1 MKKLVADEPRV
12 LGGATLAPIVTVAD
26 YPDDGGATLRI
37 AAWVRTPDASR
48 MSGDLNEHAQAALEQ
63 AGCPVAA

>member
-1 MKKLVADEPRV
+1 MSDHL
-12 LGGATLAPIVTVAD
+12 
-26 YPDDGGATLRI
+26 DDGGATLPI

-48 MSGDLNEHAQAALEQ
+48 TSGGLNEHAQAALEQ